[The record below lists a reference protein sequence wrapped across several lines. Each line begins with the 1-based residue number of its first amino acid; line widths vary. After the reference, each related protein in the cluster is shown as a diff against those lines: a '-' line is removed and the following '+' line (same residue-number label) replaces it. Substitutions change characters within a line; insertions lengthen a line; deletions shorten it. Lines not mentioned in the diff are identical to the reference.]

1 MAFPLPHQRRAYR
14 ALLLLLLA
22 LTGACSS
29 TPPRAPDARPEA
41 AASPGVRIAA
51 DALALLGRPYR
62 YGGNGPEAFDCSGL
76 VRYVHL
82 ASGIAVPRTT
92 ADQFRA
98 ARPVPREQLAAGD
111 LLFFRI
117 GGSISHVG
125 IYAGDGK
132 FVHAP
137 QTGRNVE
144 TRPID
149 DSYYRSRL
157 AAIGRLF

>member
-1 MAFPLPHQRRAYR
+1 MAFPPLIRRRAFR
-14 ALLLLLLA
+14 PLLLVLVALA
-22 LTGACSS
+22 GACSS
-29 TPPRAPDARPEA
+29 TPPRVPDSGREAPSSLGA
-41 AASPGVRIAA
+41 RIAA
-51 DALALLGRPYR
+51 DAMALLGRPYR

-82 ASGIAVPRTT
+82 ASGIAAPRTT

-117 GGSISHVG
+117 GGSVSHVG
-125 IYAGDGK
+125 IYAGDGR

-144 TRPID
+144 TRGID
-149 DSYYRSRL
+149 DSYYRTRL
-157 AAIGRLF
+157 VGIGRLF